1 MDLDN
6 IKFILDLTH
15 TNTVNRYL
23 QKGWVLIK
31 TYTSSYDPE
40 IAKDDLTMH
49 YVVGATSDVDFS
61 EELSRLT
68 MYAGI
73 NDYFIEQ
80 STKFT
85 NESNDEEISF

>member
-1 MDLDN
+1 
-6 IKFILDLTH
+6 
-15 TNTVNRYL
+15 
-23 QKGWVLIK
+23 
-31 TYTSSYDPE
+31 
-40 IAKDDLTMH
+40 MH